1 MARDQET
8 VFIASLVQP
17 ETLPQTFKINNLID
31 KTYEWQDI
39 KIPSLLSHRTAP
51 NISGFG
57 IQYSSTTM
65 QADAADP
72 HVQHGNRSERHSTPW
87 PPRDLG
93 GILSTSSIDGS
104 GVSS

>member
-39 KIPSLLSHRTAP
+39 KIPSLLSHRRAQ

-57 IQYSSTTM
+57 TQYSSTKL
-65 QADAADP
+65 QAGAEDP
-72 HVQHGNRSERHSTPW
+72 HVQHGNRSKRHSTPW
-87 PPRDLG
+87 PSRDLG